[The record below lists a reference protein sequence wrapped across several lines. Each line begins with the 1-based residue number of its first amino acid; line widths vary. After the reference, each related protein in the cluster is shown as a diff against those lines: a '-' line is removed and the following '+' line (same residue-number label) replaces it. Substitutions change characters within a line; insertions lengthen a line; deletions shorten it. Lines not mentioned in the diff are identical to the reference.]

1 MEPHQFQ
8 QSVFG
13 CEIQFK
19 FPSVKLLDYL
29 DRVDELE
36 KSENPF
42 ATVILAHLM
51 TRQTANDPADRCRWK
66 LQLLKPLYQRGMSR
80 EIVRDLFKMID
91 WMMDLPTDIAL
102 QFENELLLFE
112 QEKQMPYV
120 TSIERHGI
128 KKGLEQGELI
138 GQIRLYQKL
147 LSQPEQS
154 SEQLQSQTL
163 EALQSQLIQL
173 QQIFQSNDKY

>member
-1 MEPHQFQ
+1 
-8 QSVFG
+8 
-13 CEIQFK
+13 
-19 FPSVKLLDYL
+19 
-29 DRVDELE
+29 
-36 KSENPF
+36 
-42 ATVILAHLM
+42 
-51 TRQTANDPADRCRWK
+51 
-66 LQLLKPLYQRGMSR
+66 
-80 EIVRDLFKMID
+80 
-91 WMMDLPTDIAL
+91 MDLPTDIAL
-102 QFENELLLFE
+102 QFQNELLLFE

-128 KKGLEQGELI
+128 KKGLELGREQGELI

-173 QQIFQSNDKY
+173 QQIFQSNDKN

>member
-1 MEPHQFQ
+1 
-8 QSVFG
+8 
-13 CEIQFK
+13 
-19 FPSVKLLDYL
+19 
-29 DRVDELE
+29 
-36 KSENPF
+36 
-42 ATVILAHLM
+42 
-51 TRQTANDPADRCRWK
+51 
-66 LQLLKPLYQRGMSR
+66 
-80 EIVRDLFKMID
+80 
-91 WMMDLPTDIAL
+91 MMDLPTDIAL
-102 QFENELLLFE
+102 QFQNELLLFE

-128 KKGLEQGELI
+128 KKGLELGREQGELI

-173 QQIFQSNDKY
+173 QQIFQSNDKN

>member
-1 MEPHQFQ
+1 MKNQAPRT
-8 QSVFG
+8 SV
-13 CEIQFK
+13 I
-19 FPSVKLLDYL
+19 
-29 DRVDELE
+29 DR
-36 KSENPF
+36 
-42 ATVILAHLM
+42 
-51 TRQTANDPADRCRWK
+51 
-66 LQLLKPLYQRGMSR
+66 
-80 EIVRDLFKMID
+80 
-91 WMMDLPTDIAL
+91 MMDLPTDIAL

-173 QQIFQSNDKY
+173 QQIFQSNDKN